1 MTTPLVHMKNISI
14 EFPGV
19 KALDQANFTL
29 KRHSPCPDWGERC
42 WEVNVNES
50 SLWCSFTF

>member
-1 MTTPLVHMKNISI
+1 MKTPLVHMKNISI

-29 KRHSPCPDWGERC
+29 KKVQSMP
-42 WEVNVNES
+42 
-50 SLWCSFTF
+50 